1 MSKQKM
7 QKIICIEANISKK
20 KKKTKKVTRKTMKKG
35 EYRVYTAEKE
45 NNACFYC
52 VCSTDDFYF

>member
-7 QKIICIEANISKK
+7 QKIICIEANISQK
-20 KKKTKKVTRKTMKKG
+20 KTMKKG

>member
-1 MSKQKM
+1 
-7 QKIICIEANISKK
+7 
-20 KKKTKKVTRKTMKKG
+20 MKKG